1 MKVIIRT
8 DASETIGIGHVMRC
22 LIIADELRKRNCSV
36 SFLMKPLPGN
46 LITEVKQR
54 GYNVITTFSPAD
66 ICIIDHY
73 DIDINWEKKIRPYV
87 NKIIVIDDLANR
99 RHDCD
104 VLLDQNLTKND
115 KTRYDDLVPNYC
127 KKLLGIEYFLMREEF
142 AMERK
147 NLRQRTGELH
157 RLLVFMGGSDPT
169 NETLKVLQALQETS
183 HPFSQIDVVVG
194 KSNPQAEK
202 IKKICKYE
210 GFAFHIQVD
219 YMAKLMHQADF
230 SFGTGGTAMWE
241 RCLLALPSTSTI
253 VAKNQLDATKQAAK
267 LGVTWNLGWHG
278 NITVATYKQVINE
291 LTVRK
296 QQLKTMSA
304 RAAALTQNVRSIR
317 KIVDIFLEDVT

>member
-1 MKVIIRT
+1 
-8 DASETIGIGHVMRC
+8 
-22 LIIADELRKRNCSV
+22 
-36 SFLMKPLPGN
+36 MKPLPGN

-66 ICIIDHY
+66 ICIIDYY

-104 VLLDQNLTKND
+104 VLLNQNLTKND
-115 KTRYDDLVPNYC
+115 KTRYDDLVPNDC

-194 KSNPQAEK
+194 KSNP
-202 IKKICKYE
+202 
-210 GFAFHIQVD
+210 
-219 YMAKLMHQADF
+219 
-230 SFGTGGTAMWE
+230 
-241 RCLLALPSTSTI
+241 
-253 VAKNQLDATKQAAK
+253 
-267 LGVTWNLGWHG
+267 
-278 NITVATYKQVINE
+278 
-291 LTVRK
+291 
-296 QQLKTMSA
+296 
-304 RAAALTQNVRSIR
+304 
-317 KIVDIFLEDVT
+317 